1 VVISSPLLGHCECLG
16 TGEKQVLG
24 DAYLLRRLVAKADAS
39 ADGHLTIMKFTVNW
53 RVGFGTPANQEDV
66 YRMPQ
71 GATFREAA
79 EAALK
84 RRNPPASRKM
94 GGETDAKKPF
104 PDASPIYTARGHCNT
119 ATCP

>member
-1 VVISSPLLGHCECLG
+1 M
-16 TGEKQVLG
+16 LG

-39 ADGHLTIMKFTVNW
+39 ADGHLTIMKFTTNW

-84 RRNPPASRKM
+84 RRIPPAS
-94 GGETDAKKPF
+94 EATDGQKAL
-104 PDASPIYTARGHCNT
+104 
-119 ATCP
+119 

>member
-1 VVISSPLLGHCECLG
+1 MENMRKQSFA
-16 TGEKQVLG
+16 GEKQMLG
-24 DAYLLRRLVAKADAS
+24 DAYLLRRWLRRLTHLPMVI
-39 ADGHLTIMKFTVNW
+39 LTIMKFTTNW

-94 GGETDAKKPF
+94 GGETDGQKAHP
-104 PDASPIYTARGHCNT
+104 
-119 ATCP
+119 